1 MNLTRQKQTSRGSI
15 MKQELESILID
26 IIKQYLDENKKNLFE
41 YPNLTL
47 DTIMEV
53 VRVFNLKCSIGK
65 LGAINE
71 NN

>member
-1 MNLTRQKQTSRGSI
+1 